1 MVRKSKYVKE
11 RMKRKDL
18 ERENR
23 ELRNAVKHPGSLRG
37 LGFSEKEPLK
47 KQKNAIRKADKKY
60 GKAET
65 DRKLGFLEAVT
76 HRYPK
81 INERIKSI
89 LKWNEKE

>member
-1 MVRKSKYVKE
+1 MVKKSKYVREKT
-11 RMKRKDL
+11 KRKML
-18 ERENR
+18 EKENR
-23 ELRNAVKHPGSLRG
+23 NLKNAVRHPGSLRD
-37 LGFSEKEPLK
+37 LGFSEMESEDTEER
-47 KQKNAIRKADKKY
+47 AIRKADKKY

-81 INERIKSI
+81 INEKIKSI

>member
-1 MVRKSKYVKE
+1 MVKRSKYVKE
-11 RMKRKDL
+11 KTRRKL
-18 ERENR
+18 VEKENR
-23 ELRNAVKHPGSLRG
+23 ELKNAVRHPGSLRD

-47 KQKNAIRKADKKY
+47 KQKNAIMKADRKY
-60 GKAET
+60 GKKET